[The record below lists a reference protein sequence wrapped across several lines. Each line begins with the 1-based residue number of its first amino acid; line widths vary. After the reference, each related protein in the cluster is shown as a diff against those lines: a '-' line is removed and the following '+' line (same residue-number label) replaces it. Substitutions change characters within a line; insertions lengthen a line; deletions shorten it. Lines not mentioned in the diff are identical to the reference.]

1 MSGRVPSMEETAGRT
16 AVGRS
21 LPIAREGFPFVVTPM
36 AVGGL
41 MLMAGF
47 RRLGLAGILLGSACA
62 YFFRDPDRRAPT
74 GDGLLVAPA
83 DGRVMEVVTT
93 PDGTRVSTFLSIL
106 DVHIN
111 RAPCAGKIRRI
122 EYHPGRFLPAWKSA
136 ASHENEQNRIEIETP
151 RGSVR
156 VTQIAGVLARR
167 IVSWV
172 RSGQE
177 VAAGARIGLIRF
189 GSRVDL
195 EVPPDV
201 RILVRVGAMLRAGET
216 VVGEWQ

>member
-1 MSGRVPSMEETAGRT
+1 MEETAGRT

-156 VTQIAGVLARR
+156 VTQIAGVLAWR